1 MMHVKRV
8 LGIFLLYSTVA
19 GAQQI
24 PKDTLRLTLK
34 QADSTLIN
42 RNLSLLAEKCN
53 IDASRALI
61 IQAGVFNNPSFTV
74 NQSVYNT
81 EYQINGGR
89 KWFDFSNNGET
100 NFQIEQLFYLAGKR
114 NKRIKLAELTADR
127 EEAVYFD
134 LVRSLKFSMRSS
146 FYNIYFL
153 GNILSVYNKEITS
166 LSKLISVESEQYE
179 KGYFSKKELLRLKTL
194 LFTIQNEKL
203 GFQTQLITAQTEFN
217 VFMRTDNEFYIPLPI
232 DNPADSLVFQNL
244 KLQALIDTAYQHR
257 FDLKTSRSELQINQ
271 MNLSYQK
278 SLAVPDITL
287 SGGWDRNGSY
297 VHNYN
302 FIGLQM
308 DLPWFNRNQGNIRS
322 ARSDIQAG
330 EYKVQGMQD
339 RVKAD
344 VIEAYASALET
355 NNLYSKYDGKFKAD
369 VERLTEEMQSNY
381 EKKNISL
388 IEFLDYY
395 DAFKQNAVQ
404 VNNLLYSRI
413 VAFENINY
421 SVGKDIV
428 LIH

>member
-1 MMHVKRV
+1 
-8 LGIFLLYSTVA
+8 
-19 GAQQI
+19 
-24 PKDTLRLTLK
+24 
-34 QADSTLIN
+34 
-42 RNLSLLAEKCN
+42 
-53 IDASRALI
+53 
-61 IQAGVFNNPSFTV
+61 
-74 NQSVYNT
+74 
-81 EYQINGGR
+81 
-89 KWFDFSNNGET
+89 
-100 NFQIEQLFYLAGKR
+100 
-114 NKRIKLAELTADR
+114 
-127 EEAVYFD
+127 
-134 LVRSLKFSMRSS
+134 
-146 FYNIYFL
+146 
-153 GNILSVYNKEITS
+153 
-166 LSKLISVESEQYE
+166 
-179 KGYFSKKELLRLKTL
+179 
-194 LFTIQNEKL
+194 
-203 GFQTQLITAQTEFN
+203 
-217 VFMRTDNEFYIPLPI
+217 
-232 DNPADSLVFQNL
+232 
-244 KLQALIDTAYQHR
+244 
-257 FDLKTSRSELQINQ
+257 